1 MLPMVET
8 FSILAVGTSLIGTL
22 LGFSLFFVEQL
33 SSFHASVQV
42 DKMEILFSLEIP
54 QRSTESV
61 NRYQNPA

>member
-33 SSFHASVQV
+33 SSFHASVQEEPKSS
-42 DKMEILFSLEIP
+42 DDGTGDA
-54 QRSTESV
+54 TED
-61 NRYQNPA
+61 